1 MQILDTTEHR
11 GYQSTALTH
20 LSHHNGKH
28 VQHNR
33 KHQQVKTDFMDFSC
47 IAVLPISSLQ
57 SAQVKKIEQ
66 GGHSPPTQSSY
77 APLLR
82 QTSS

>member
-1 MQILDTTEHR
+1 
-11 GYQSTALTH
+11 
-20 LSHHNGKH
+20 
-28 VQHNR
+28 
-33 KHQQVKTDFMDFSC
+33 MDFSC